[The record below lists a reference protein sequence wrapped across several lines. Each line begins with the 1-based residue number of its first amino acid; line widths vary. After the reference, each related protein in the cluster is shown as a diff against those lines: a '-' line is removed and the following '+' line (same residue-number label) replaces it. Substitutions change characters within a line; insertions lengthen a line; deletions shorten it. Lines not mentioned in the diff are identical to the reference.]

1 MIKNIIFDL
10 GGVLLDIDFKK
21 TRDAFT
27 ASGIVDFDAYFQQ
40 SFSNPLFVHLE
51 TGLVEP
57 IDFFGQFRKD
67 AGVQIADEIII
78 ENWNALLGDFRK
90 TSLIYIAALKRD
102 YRVFLFSNTNIIH
115 YEAFMKLFDQQIGKG
130 HFHEFFEKA
139 YYSHEMKLRKPEVE
153 SFQFILEE
161 NNLRGSETLFVDD
174 TLKNIDG
181 AKAAGLQTL
190 WLQNGMKI
198 EEVLP
203 DRLKE
208 VF

>member
-67 AGVQIADEIII
+67 AGVQITDEIVI
-78 ENWNALLGDFRK
+78 ENWNNNR
-90 TSLIYIAALKRD
+90 T
-102 YRVFLFSNTNIIH
+102 SNTSPN
-115 YEAFMKLFDQQIGKG
+115 
-130 HFHEFFEKA
+130 
-139 YYSHEMKLRKPEVE
+139 
-153 SFQFILEE
+153 LE
-161 NNLRGSETLFVDD
+161 LSSVCHDS
-174 TLKNIDG
+174 
-181 AKAAGLQTL
+181 Q
-190 WLQNGMKI
+190 
-198 EEVLP
+198 
-203 DRLKE
+203 
-208 VF
+208 